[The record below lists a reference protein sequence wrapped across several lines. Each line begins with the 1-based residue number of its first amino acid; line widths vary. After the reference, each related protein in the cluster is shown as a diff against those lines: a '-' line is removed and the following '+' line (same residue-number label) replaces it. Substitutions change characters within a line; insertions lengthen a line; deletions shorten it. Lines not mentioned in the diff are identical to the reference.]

1 MVVSYTNPKNR
12 MLPNR
17 DTMKISRRIS
27 EVPMSG
33 IRKMFD
39 LAGPDSINLGLGEPD
54 LAPPSEAIE
63 GMNRA
68 ASAGLN
74 KYGPTAGIPELRD
87 AVAKRYSMYGDLK
100 GSNIMI
106 TPSGSSALLEIT
118 QSMVDPGDDVLI
130 PSPGFVIY
138 GPHAQLA
145 GGSYTEYRLT
155 EGDFQPDIDDIQS
168 KIKPNTKMIVVT
180 TPSNPTGGVLDEQ
193 TYKALCDIAA
203 DKDIT
208 ILSDEVYDSFVYEGK
223 HISFMNQL
231 DKAVVVNGF
240 SKMMAVTGWRMG
252 FICANEEVMESLIK
266 MQYHVCAS
274 PNMPAQYGI
283 LEALPNIE
291 PYLENA
297 RSVFKARRDL
307 ISKRI
312 NEIPGMSIV
321 PPKGAF
327 YAFPSYD
334 MDMPSAELANELA
347 RNGLI
352 CTPGSAFGKY
362 GENHL
367 RFSYAADEKKIE
379 EGMNILEKVI
389 GRLR

>member
-1 MVVSYTNPKNR
+1 
-12 MLPNR
+12 
-17 DTMKISRRIS
+17 MKISRRIS

-155 EGDFQPDIDDIQS
+155 EGNFQPDIDDIQS

-283 LEALPNIE
+283 LEALPSIE

-312 NEIPGMSIV
+312 NEIPGMSII

-334 MDMPSAELANELA
+334 LDMPSAELANELA